1 VTQLLARLEAQRG
14 PLVVAGALVAITI
27 WVVLTALAEPYDWS
41 VVGAGHDAR
50 PYWTASSEDPYRT
63 SRVGDHDAY
72 LYSPAFLQLIEPLRA
87 LPWQGFFSI
96 WTLVLLGAT
105 LGVVGP
111 LLLAPALLLVLPELV
126 GGNVSLLIALAI
138 VAGFRWPAA
147 WSFVLLTKVTPGIGL
162 LWFAVRREWRSLA
175 IALGATAAVVAVS
188 SLMAP
193 GAWRDWITVLT
204 GNVGS
209 PVTSGSFPIPLLV
222 RLPIAV
228 ALIVWGAR
236 TDRRWVLPI
245 GALLALPVIW
255 YGSLSLLIG
264 IGPLLRGRWA
274 DLRPVPRVSAAPA
287 DR

>member
-1 VTQLLARLEAQRG
+1 MTQLLARLEAQRG